1 MYELYQYP
9 NLTTRGIS
17 NVAKYTSGGSSGG
30 DGGYG
35 GYGGGGSSSSSRP
48 TYEIITPTVVK
59 MARRHYNCS
68 SMEGVKLEASGGRGS
83 AGAHWEVSE
92 VGNDYMTP

>member
-1 MYELYQYP
+1 MYKLYQYP

-17 NVAKYTSGGSSGG
+17 NVAKYVNTSGGSSGG

-35 GYGGGGSSSSSRP
+35 GYGGGGSSSRP